1 MTANPNGMQEGPTDF
16 RFDFDRFERMF
27 ELGILNDLGPRIEL
41 LEGRIVEM
49 SPIGGDHGDTSV
61 DLAVA
66 LSNALN
72 SIPTLRDA
80 LRVSAAVTLRI
91 GDYSAPEP
99 DVLVARRR
107 DGRTYYEAAD
117 AVLVIE
123 VSVSTRDNDLTIKR
137 PLYARAGIPEFWIV
151 EPEARLIR
159 VFRDPRPD
167 GSWGDETV
175 VTDGAVTPLFSDQM
189 HLTLAELFGIP
200 CSPTS

>member
-16 RFDFDRFERMF
+16 RFDFDRFEQMF
-27 ELGILNDLGPRIEL
+27 ELGILDDLGPRIEL

-49 SPIGGDHGDTSV
+49 SPIGGEHGDTAV

-72 SIPTLRDA
+72 SIPTFRDA

-107 DGRTYYEAAD
+107 NGRKYYEAAD

-123 VSVSTRDNDLTIKR
+123 VSVSTRDNDLTINR

-159 VFRDPRPD
+159 VFRDPLPD

-175 VTDGAVTPLFSDQM
+175 VTDGTVTPLFSDHV
-189 HLTLAELFGIP
+189 HLTLAELL
-200 CSPTS
+200 

>member
-1 MTANPNGMQEGPTDF
+1 
-16 RFDFDRFERMF
+16 MF
-27 ELGILNDLGPRIEL
+27 ELGILDDLGPRIEL

-189 HLTLAELFGIP
+189 HLTLAELF
-200 CSPTS
+200 

>member
-1 MTANPNGMQEGPTDF
+1 MTMTRTGMQEGPTDF

-49 SPIGGDHGDTSV
+49 SPIGGEHGDTTA
-61 DLAVA
+61 DLVVA
-66 LSNALN
+66 LTNTLN
-72 SIPTLRDA
+72 RIPTLHDA
-80 LRVSAAVTLRI
+80 VRVSAAVTLRI

-107 DGRTYYEAAD
+107 DGRKYYEAAD

-123 VSVSTRDNDLTIKR
+123 ISVSTRDNDLTIKR

-159 VFRDPRPD
+159 VFRDPLPD

-175 VTDGAVTPLFSDQM
+175 VTDGVMSPLFSDQV
-189 HLTLAELFGIP
+189 HLTLAELF
-200 CSPTS
+200 

>member
-1 MTANPNGMQEGPTDF
+1 MTTTRTGMQEGPTDF

-41 LEGRIVEM
+41 LEGRIVQM
-49 SPIGGDHGDTSV
+49 SPIGGEHGDTTA
-61 DLAVA
+61 DLVVA
-66 LSNALN
+66 LAGP
-72 SIPTLRDA
+72 IRGTPAITEVF
-80 LRVSAAVTLRI
+80 RVATAVTLKI
-91 GDYSAPEP
+91 GQDSAPEP
-99 DVLVARRR
+99 DVLVVHRRN
-107 DGRTYYEAAD
+107 GRKYYEAAD

-159 VFRDPRPD
+159 VFRDPLPD

-175 VTDGAVTPLFSDQM
+175 VTDGAVTPLFSDQV
-189 HLTLAELFGIP
+189 HLTLAELF
-200 CSPTS
+200 

>member
-16 RFDFDRFERMF
+16 RFDFDRFEQMF

-49 SPIGGDHGDTSV
+49 SPIGGEHGDTAV

-72 SIPTLRDA
+72 SIPTFRDS

-107 DGRTYYEAAD
+107 NGRKYYEAAD

-175 VTDGAVTPLFSDQM
+175 VTDGTVTPLFSDQV
-189 HLTLAELFGIP
+189 HLTLAELL
-200 CSPTS
+200 

>member
-1 MTANPNGMQEGPTDF
+1 MQEGPTDF
-16 RFDFDRFERMF
+16 RFDFDRFEQMF

-49 SPIGGDHGDTSV
+49 SPIGGEHGDTAV

-72 SIPTLRDA
+72 SIPTFRDS

-107 DGRTYYEAAD
+107 NGRKYYEAAD

-175 VTDGAVTPLFSDQM
+175 VTDGTVTPLFSDQV
-189 HLTLAELFGIP
+189 HLTLAELL
-200 CSPTS
+200 

>member
-1 MTANPNGMQEGPTDF
+1 MTTTPTGMQEGPADF

-27 ELGILNDLGPRIEL
+27 ELGILNDLGPRVEL
-41 LEGRIVEM
+41 LEGRLVQM
-49 SPIGGDHGDTSV
+49 SPIGGEHGDTSV

-66 LSNALN
+66 LTNILNGIPALHE
-72 SIPTLRDA
+72 T

-91 GDYSAPEP
+91 GDHSAPEP
-99 DVLVARRR
+99 DVLIARRR
-107 DGRTYYEAAD
+107 DGRKYYEAAD

-137 PLYARAGIPEFWIV
+137 PLYARAGIPELWIV
-151 EPEARLIR
+151 EPETRLIR

-175 VTDGAVTPLFSDQM
+175 TTEGVITPLFSDQVRVE
-189 HLTLAELFGIP
+189 LAELF
-200 CSPTS
+200 

>member
-1 MTANPNGMQEGPTDF
+1 MTTTRTGMQEGPADF

-49 SPIGGDHGDTSV
+49 SPIGGEHGDITA
-61 DLAVA
+61 DLVVA
-66 LSNALN
+66 LAGPIRGTP
-72 SIPTLRDA
+72 SIA
-80 LRVSAAVTLRI
+80 EVFRVATAVTLKI
-91 GDYSAPEP
+91 GQDSAPEP

-107 DGRTYYEAAD
+107 NGRKYYEAAD

-159 VFRDPRPD
+159 VLRDPRPD
-167 GSWGDETV
+167 GSWGDERV
-175 VTDGAVTPLFSDQM
+175 VTDGAVTPLFSDQV
-189 HLTLAELFGIP
+189 HLTLAELF
-200 CSPTS
+200 

>member
-41 LEGRIVEM
+41 LEGRIVER
-49 SPIGGDHGDTSV
+49 SPIGGEHGDTSV
-61 DLAVA
+61 DLAVV
-66 LSNALN
+66 LSNALS

-107 DGRTYYEAAD
+107 NGRKYYEAAD

-123 VSVSTRDNDLTIKR
+123 VSVSTRDNDLAIKR

-159 VFRDPRPD
+159 VLRDPRPD
-167 GSWGDETV
+167 GSWGDERV
-175 VTDGAVTPLFSDQM
+175 VTDGAVTPLFSDQV
-189 HLTLAELFGIP
+189 HLSLAEVF
-200 CSPTS
+200 

>member
-1 MTANPNGMQEGPTDF
+1 MTTTPSGMQEGPADF
-16 RFDFDRFERMF
+16 RFDFDQFERMF
-27 ELGILNDLGPRIEL
+27 ETGILNDLGPRVEL

-49 SPIGGDHGDTSV
+49 SPIGGEHGDTSV

-66 LSNALN
+66 LTNILNGIPALHE
-72 SIPTLRDA
+72 A

-91 GDYSAPEP
+91 GRDSAPEP

-107 DGRTYYEAAD
+107 DGRKYYEAAD

-123 VSVSTRDNDLTIKR
+123 VSVSTRDNDLAIKR
-137 PLYARAGIPEFWIV
+137 PLYARAGIPEFWMV

-159 VFRDPRPD
+159 VFRDPQPD

-175 VTDGAVTPLFSDQM
+175 VTEGVVTPLFSDQVRVD
-189 HLTLAELFGIP
+189 LAELF
-200 CSPTS
+200 

>member
-27 ELGILNDLGPRIEL
+27 ELGILDDLGPRIEL

>member
-61 DLAVA
+61 DLVVA

>member
-49 SPIGGDHGDTSV
+49 SPIGGEHGDTSV
-61 DLAVA
+61 DLAVV
-66 LSNALN
+66 LSNALS

-107 DGRTYYEAAD
+107 NGRKYYEAAD

-123 VSVSTRDNDLTIKR
+123 VSVSTRDNDLAIKR

-159 VFRDPRPD
+159 VLRDPRPD
-167 GSWGDETV
+167 GSWGDERV
-175 VTDGAVTPLFSDQM
+175 VTDGAVTPLFSDQV
-189 HLTLAELFGIP
+189 HLSLAEVF
-200 CSPTS
+200 

>member
-1 MTANPNGMQEGPTDF
+1 MTTTRTGMQEGPTDF

-49 SPIGGDHGDTSV
+49 FPIGGDHGDTTA
-61 DLAVA
+61 DLVLALAGPIRSTPAIAEVFRVA
-66 LSNALN
+66 
-72 SIPTLRDA
+72 T
-80 LRVSAAVTLRI
+80 AVTLKI
-91 GDYSAPEP
+91 GQHSAPEP
-99 DVLVARRR
+99 DVLVVRRR
-107 DGRTYYEAAD
+107 NGRKYYEAAD

-189 HLTLAELFGIP
+189 HLTLAELF
-200 CSPTS
+200 

>member
-1 MTANPNGMQEGPTDF
+1 MTTTPTGMQEGPADF

-41 LEGRIVEM
+41 LEGRLVQM
-49 SPIGGDHGDTSV
+49 SPIGGEHGDTSV

-66 LSNALN
+66 WTNILNGIPALHEE
-72 SIPTLRDA
+72 

-91 GDYSAPEP
+91 GDHSAPEP
-99 DVLVARRR
+99 DVLIARRR
-107 DGRTYYEAAD
+107 DGRKYYEAAD

-137 PLYARAGIPEFWIV
+137 PLYARAGIPELWIV

-167 GSWGDETV
+167 GSWGHE
-175 VTDGAVTPLFSDQM
+175 AVATEGVITPLFSDRVRFD
-189 HLTLAELFGIP
+189 LAELF
-200 CSPTS
+200 

>member
-27 ELGILNDLGPRIEL
+27 ELGIFNDLGPRIEL

-61 DLAVA
+61 DLVVA